1 MPRAQAVYHPYRL
14 TVELVSGRTRPV
26 VRLARDPAHAVE
38 QALRNRHR
46 VRVLACE
53 PISREEYTR
62 EFGPDRVNRPRGGR
76 DRRQAP
82 EAFWS

>member
-1 MPRAQAVYHPYRL
+1 MPYTRAVYHPFRL
-14 TVELVSGRTRPV
+14 TVELVSGGTDTL
-26 VRLARDPAHAVE
+26 VRVGLNPKHAAYQTLRHRD
-38 QALRNRHR
+38 R

-53 PISREEYTR
+53 PISREEYTA
-62 EFGPDRVNRPRGGR
+62 EFGPDRVNSPRGGR